1 MFSTKTSRD
10 VEMVPSVSKEHM
22 CLHGKINWQKNFRNK
37 EGHHPYISTCFCGKR
52 FYFPC
57 FFTFYG
63 VKAAL
68 WQFEP
73 EALEESNASH
83 MQPCTESKDS
93 GSS

>member
-1 MFSTKTSRD
+1 
-10 VEMVPSVSKEHM
+10 MVPLLVLEVFPPVDFSMQAHACVPWRHLAPS
-22 CLHGKINWQKNFRNK
+22 LHLDF
-37 EGHHPYISTCFCGKR
+37 FCGKH

-63 VKAAL
+63 VQAAL
-68 WQFEP
+68 WQFDP
-73 EALEESNASH
+73 EALEESDASH

>member
-1 MFSTKTSRD
+1 MSTLI
-10 VEMVPSVSKEHM
+10 VEHGMVPLIVPEVFPPV
-22 CLHGKINWQKNFRNK
+22 NFSMQAHVFF
-37 EGHHPYISTCFCGKR
+37 GYIWHHPYISTCFCGKL

-63 VKAAL
+63 VQAAL
-68 WQFEP
+68 WLFDP
-73 EALEESNASH
+73 EALEESDASH